1 MKEKDKELRGEL
13 TLEKINKTQEIN
25 EKLEYIGLNLEEI
38 PETLKLVEYL
48 QFRPNAGFDEKNTD
62 NIDLYHLLDDINP
75 VEMKML
81 SEQVDII
88 LRALELYAYN
98 LEYMLDGEKSSDDE
112 RKKKIAMLKYTYEQV
127 LSDQA
132 EQVNTKR
139 NNTNNLTAYG
149 QKMINDSNIIN
160 MIPKN
165 KDIRAV

>member
-1 MKEKDKELRGEL
+1 MIKNNNFLLFNNSLVLGYYFSYDKE
-13 TLEKINKTQEIN
+13 
-25 EKLEYIGLNLEEI
+25 
-38 PETLKLVEYL
+38 V
-48 QFRPNAGFDEKNTD
+48 
-62 NIDLYHLLDDINP
+62 
-75 VEMKML
+75 
-81 SEQVDII
+81 
-88 LRALELYAYN
+88 
-98 LEYMLDGEKSSDDE
+98 EKSSDDE
-112 RKKKIAMLKYTYEQV
+112 RQKKIVMLKYIYEQV

>member
-1 MKEKDKELRGEL
+1 MIKNNNFLLFNNSLVLGYYFSYDKE
-13 TLEKINKTQEIN
+13 
-25 EKLEYIGLNLEEI
+25 
-38 PETLKLVEYL
+38 V
-48 QFRPNAGFDEKNTD
+48 
-62 NIDLYHLLDDINP
+62 
-75 VEMKML
+75 
-81 SEQVDII
+81 
-88 LRALELYAYN
+88 
-98 LEYMLDGEKSSDDE
+98 EKSSDDE
-112 RKKKIAMLKYTYEQV
+112 RQKKIVMLKYTYEQV

>member
-1 MKEKDKELRGEL
+1 MKENDKELRGEL

-38 PETLKLVEYL
+38 PETLK
-48 QFRPNAGFDEKNTD
+48 
-62 NIDLYHLLDDINP
+62 
-75 VEMKML
+75 
-81 SEQVDII
+81 QVDII

>member
-1 MKEKDKELRGEL
+1 MK
-13 TLEKINKTQEIN
+13 
-25 EKLEYIGLNLEEI
+25 
-38 PETLKLVEYL
+38 
-48 QFRPNAGFDEKNTD
+48 KNTD

-127 LSDQA
+127 
-132 EQVNTKR
+132 NTKR

>member
-1 MKEKDKELRGEL
+1 MQWNFVPCKKG
-13 TLEKINKTQEIN
+13 TVINMNNSEAN
-25 EKLEYIGLNLEEI
+25 FN
-38 PETLKLVEYL
+38 
-48 QFRPNAGFDEKNTD
+48 
-62 NIDLYHLLDDINP
+62 LDDINP

-88 LRALELYAYN
+88 LRTLELYAYN
-98 LEYMLDGEKSSDDE
+98 LEYMLDGVKSSDDE
-112 RKKKIAMLKYTYEQV
+112 RQKKIAMLKYTYEQV

>member
-1 MKEKDKELRGEL
+1 MQWNFVHCKKG
-13 TLEKINKTQEIN
+13 TVINMNNSEAN
-25 EKLEYIGLNLEEI
+25 FN
-38 PETLKLVEYL
+38 
-48 QFRPNAGFDEKNTD
+48 
-62 NIDLYHLLDDINP
+62 LDDINP

-112 RKKKIAMLKYTYEQV
+112 RQKKFAMLKYTYGQV
-127 LSDQA
+127 LSDRA

>member
-1 MKEKDKELRGEL
+1 MQWNFVPCKKG
-13 TLEKINKTQEIN
+13 TVINMNNSEAN
-25 EKLEYIGLNLEEI
+25 FN
-38 PETLKLVEYL
+38 
-48 QFRPNAGFDEKNTD
+48 
-62 NIDLYHLLDDINP
+62 LDDINP

-112 RKKKIAMLKYTYEQV
+112 RQKKIAMLKYTYEQV

-139 NNTNNLTAYG
+139 NNTNNLTAYC

>member
-1 MKEKDKELRGEL
+1 MQWNFVPCKKG
-13 TLEKINKTQEIN
+13 TVINMNNSEAN
-25 EKLEYIGLNLEEI
+25 FN
-38 PETLKLVEYL
+38 
-48 QFRPNAGFDEKNTD
+48 
-62 NIDLYHLLDDINP
+62 LDDINP
-75 VEMKML
+75 AEMKML

-112 RKKKIAMLKYTYEQV
+112 RQKKIAMLKYTYEQV

>member
-1 MKEKDKELRGEL
+1 MQWNFVLCKKG
-13 TLEKINKTQEIN
+13 TVINMNNSEAKFN
-25 EKLEYIGLNLEEI
+25 
-38 PETLKLVEYL
+38 
-48 QFRPNAGFDEKNTD
+48 
-62 NIDLYHLLDDINP
+62 LDDINP

-81 SEQVDII
+81 SEQVGII

-98 LEYMLDGEKSSDDE
+98 LEYMFDGEKSSDDE
-112 RKKKIAMLKYTYEQV
+112 RQKKIAMLKYTYEQV

-160 MIPKN
+160 MIQKN

>member
-1 MKEKDKELRGEL
+1 MQWNFVHCKKG
-13 TLEKINKTQEIN
+13 TVINMNNSEAN
-25 EKLEYIGLNLEEI
+25 FN
-38 PETLKLVEYL
+38 
-48 QFRPNAGFDEKNTD
+48 
-62 NIDLYHLLDDINP
+62 LDDINP

-88 LRALELYAYN
+88 LRTLELYAYN

-112 RKKKIAMLKYTYEQV
+112 RQKKIAMLKYTYEQV

>member
-1 MKEKDKELRGEL
+1 MQWNFVACNKR
-13 TLEKINKTQEIN
+13 TVINMNNSEAN
-25 EKLEYIGLNLEEI
+25 FN
-38 PETLKLVEYL
+38 
-48 QFRPNAGFDEKNTD
+48 
-62 NIDLYHLLDDINP
+62 LDDINP

-112 RKKKIAMLKYTYEQV
+112 RQKKIAMLKYTYEQV

>member
-1 MKEKDKELRGEL
+1 MLLEMAQKEEMQ
-13 TLEKINKTQEIN
+13 NK
-25 EKLEYIGLNLEEI
+25 KLMMYENVIGFSSTISFLILI
-38 PETLKLVEYL
+38 FVTSFLVE
-48 QFRPNAGFDEKNTD
+48 N
-62 NIDLYHLLDDINP
+62 NIAKIVLFILAFVLL
-75 VEMKML
+75 
-81 SEQVDII
+81 II
-88 LRALELYAYN
+88 GVSFALKIEIRALELYAYN

-112 RKKKIAMLKYTYEQV
+112 RQKKIAMLKYTYEQV

>member
-1 MKEKDKELRGEL
+1 MQWNFVPCKKG
-13 TLEKINKTQEIN
+13 TVINMNNSEAN
-25 EKLEYIGLNLEEI
+25 FN
-38 PETLKLVEYL
+38 
-48 QFRPNAGFDEKNTD
+48 
-62 NIDLYHLLDDINP
+62 LDDINP
-75 VEMKML
+75 VEIKML

-112 RKKKIAMLKYTYEQV
+112 RQKKIAMLKYTYEQV

>member
-1 MKEKDKELRGEL
+1 MQWNFVPCKKG
-13 TLEKINKTQEIN
+13 TVINMN
-25 EKLEYIGLNLEEI
+25 NSDAN
-38 PETLKLVEYL
+38 
-48 QFRPNAGFDEKNTD
+48 FN
-62 NIDLYHLLDDINP
+62 LDDINP

-112 RKKKIAMLKYTYEQV
+112 RQKKIAMLKYTYEQV

>member
-1 MKEKDKELRGEL
+1 MQWNFVPCKKGKV
-13 TLEKINKTQEIN
+13 INMNNSEAN
-25 EKLEYIGLNLEEI
+25 FN
-38 PETLKLVEYL
+38 
-48 QFRPNAGFDEKNTD
+48 
-62 NIDLYHLLDDINP
+62 LDDINP

-112 RKKKIAMLKYTYEQV
+112 RQKKIAMLKYTYEQV
-127 LSDQA
+127 LSYQA

>member
-1 MKEKDKELRGEL
+1 MQWNFVPSKKGKV
-13 TLEKINKTQEIN
+13 INMNNSEAN
-25 EKLEYIGLNLEEI
+25 FN
-38 PETLKLVEYL
+38 
-48 QFRPNAGFDEKNTD
+48 
-62 NIDLYHLLDDINP
+62 LDDINP

-98 LEYMLDGEKSSDDE
+98 LEYMLDGEKSYDDE
-112 RKKKIAMLKYTYEQV
+112 RQKKIAMLKYTYEQV
-127 LSDQA
+127 LSYQA

>member
-1 MKEKDKELRGEL
+1 MQWNFVLCKKG
-13 TLEKINKTQEIN
+13 TVINMNNSEAKFN
-25 EKLEYIGLNLEEI
+25 
-38 PETLKLVEYL
+38 
-48 QFRPNAGFDEKNTD
+48 
-62 NIDLYHLLDDINP
+62 LDDINP

-81 SEQVDII
+81 SEQVGII

-112 RKKKIAMLKYTYEQV
+112 RQKKIVMLKYTYEQV

-160 MIPKN
+160 MIQKN